1 MILEIITPE
10 KTFLKEEAEIVRVPG
25 TLGSFAMKKGHAPII
40 STLEPGLIK
49 ITQGQDERY
58 FQLFDQAIVEQHN
71 DKITIIAN
79 SIQETFPI
87 LVR

>member
-10 KTFLKEEAEIVRVPG
+10 RTFLKEEAELVRVPG
-25 TLGSFAMKKGHAPII
+25 SLGSFAMKRGHAPII

-49 ITQGQDERY
+49 IIQGPDERY
-58 FQLFDQAIVEQHN
+58 FQLFDHAILEQHH

-87 LVR
+87 MVR